1 MRQRTRLDQRAGSPF
16 KADLKPPR
24 KGSEESAERVRVAL
38 TFDRAQ
44 LAQVD
49 EVAAWAGVTRTAL
62 INLCV
67 TVGLPILTRTLREP
81 KNPSPEEERD
91 R

>member
-1 MRQRTRLDQRAGSPF
+1 V
-16 KADLKPPR
+16 
-24 KGSEESAERVRVAL
+24 EAERVRIAL

-49 EVAAWAGVTRTAL
+49 QIAAQAGITRTAL

-67 TVGLPILTRTLREP
+67 TLGLPMMVRTLRASEH
-81 KNPSPEEERD
+81 PSPEEEPG
-91 R
+91 